1 MVAASATSPLT
12 VLGSGSLTAYWRFQ
26 RAVVAAQLQA
36 WLPPRGRI
44 LVDISG
50 PQSSVASQ
58 AAAAGYV
65 VLQVMPRV
73 PAAERLAGQRAA
85 RPEMPR
91 VPAPRSV
98 HRRRASSGRLVRVVA
113 DSANLAFLADG
124 SVDGVIA
131 DDGALSRHLMAED
144 VAAEIARV
152 LRPGGQLLACV
163 DSLVLGMSI
172 LAEQHH
178 WAELTDLPQAE
189 VVLVPWPDGRI
200 TRCFGPEQLVDLL
213 TEAGLEVSWIRPRT
227 LLSPSMVDH
236 VLRKDPSA
244 ITRLVRAELAAGAG
258 DAGPAGAG
266 NGTGDRG
273 NESFGIYLLAAARK
287 PAASQP
293 AAHEPAAHEPAARQP
308 AARQPAAGRRAAG
321 RPAASPSMSG
331 ADRAAAASRAVG

>member
-58 AAAAGYV
+58 AAAAGYA
-65 VLQVMPRV
+65 VLQVMPRS
-73 PAAERLAGQRAA
+73 PAAPERPGL
-85 RPEMPR
+85 ELPR
-91 VPAPRSV
+91 TLTVRGV
-98 HRRRASSGRLVRVVA
+98 HRRRSPAGRLIRVVA

-152 LRPGGQLLACV
+152 LRPGGQLLASV
-163 DSLVLGMSI
+163 NSLVLGMSI
-172 LAEQHH
+172 LAEQHQ
-178 WAELTDLPQAE
+178 WAQLTDLPQAE

-227 LLSPSMVDH
+227 VLSPSMVDH
-236 VLRKDPSA
+236 VLRKDPAPSCA
-244 ITRLVRAELAAGAG
+244 WS
-258 DAGPAGAG
+258 GPNWPRGRRTPGWPGRQDGPG
-266 NGTGDRG
+266 NAG

-287 PAASQP
+287 PRVSVPGAVRPGSGASG
-293 AAHEPAAHEPAARQP
+293 ARQAT
-308 AARQPAAGRRAAG
+308 AAPQATG
-321 RPAASPSMSG
+321 
-331 ADRAAAASRAVG
+331 

>member
-1 MVAASATSPLT
+1 MVAASTTSPLT
-12 VLGSGSLTAYWRFQ
+12 ILGSGSLTAYWRFQ

-44 LVDISG
+44 LLDISG
-50 PQSSVASQ
+50 PQSSVAAQ
-58 AAAAGYV
+58 AAAAGYAV
-65 VLQVMPRV
+65 VQVMPRA
-73 PAAERLAGQRAA
+73 PAAAERPAG
-85 RPEMPR
+85 PDVPR
-91 VPAPRSV
+91 MLTVRGV
-98 HRRRASSGRLVRVVA
+98 HRRRVPAGRLVRVVA

-144 VAAEIARV
+144 VAVEIARV
-152 LRPGGQLLACV
+152 LRPGGQVLACV

-178 WAELTDLPQAE
+178 WAQLTDLPQAE
-189 VVLVPWPDGRI
+189 VLLVPWPDGRI

-227 LLSPSMVDH
+227 VLSPSMVDH

-244 ITRLVRAELAAGAG
+244 IMRLVRAELAAGAG
-258 DAGPAGAG
+258 ESVPGAAGEGAG
-266 NGTGDRG
+266 SSG

-287 PAASQP
+287 PAASTPGAGLPGAVTPVRQGAPRRRPPARTPGARGGVP
-293 AAHEPAAHEPAARQP
+293 AAPQTAPQT
-308 AARQPAAGRRAAG
+308 AG
-321 RPAASPSMSG
+321 
-331 ADRAAAASRAVG
+331 